1 MEFFDEDDNRFVHCP
16 YFRTHDCCS
25 SLVILKI
32 FVSLS
37 TSVSDPVPDWG
48 RITAWSVDQDPVS
61 DFRILIQARKNE
73 LQKKKK
79 VKKLHVSMCC
89 TVPYAGFQIRID

>member
-1 MEFFDEDDNRFVHCP
+1 L
-16 YFRTHDCCS
+16 
-25 SLVILKI
+25 SL
-32 FVSLS
+32 F
-37 TSVSDPVPDWG
+37 TSVSDPIPDWS
-48 RITAWSVDQDPVS
+48 RIKAGPVDRDPIQ

-79 VKKLHVSMCC
+79 VKKLHVLMCY